1 MLLIYTP
8 KNIPD
13 KAADIFPRFGQPK
26 KRKRGENMKSK
37 KESHSK
43 MNQTPSAT
51 PVMGQP
57 EDAFEL
63 VNKYG
68 TYEIQPTSD
77 SENAF
82 PEIAQGQ
89 PHIPEN
95 SKSRH
100 KDARP

>member
-1 MLLIYTP
+1 
-8 KNIPD
+8 
-13 KAADIFPRFGQPK
+13 
-26 KRKRGENMKSK
+26 MKSK
-37 KESHSK
+37 KESSSK
-43 MNQTPSAT
+43 MNQTPSTT

-57 EDAFEL
+57 EDVFEL

-89 PHIPEN
+89 PHMSKN

-100 KDARP
+100 KAARP